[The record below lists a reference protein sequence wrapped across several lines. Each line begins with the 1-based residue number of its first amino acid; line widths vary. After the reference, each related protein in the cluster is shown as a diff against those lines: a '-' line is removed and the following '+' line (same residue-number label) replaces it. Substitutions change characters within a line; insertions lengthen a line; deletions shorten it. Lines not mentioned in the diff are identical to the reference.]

1 MSLHA
6 NGRNAIDSLPSIIY
20 PSAMHSFKLLA
31 TNTPLRF
38 FVAGASATLIA
49 YAMPCPAQ
57 TNKTFPEG
65 SSVISQQTEVRND
78 TRFYTNQPLTDSA
91 SNYYLEI
98 GSKIISGLGLLAGI
112 SALALS
118 RFVIIPRIKESKN
131 RLKKLEAS
139 ESNKTSFTDDLTDL
153 NDRLARRI
161 QTLEKEISRIEVV
174 SNKDLNAL
182 QNNLENL
189 GKQLQMLKILAPG
202 LETRS
207 VTLTNSIPKQLL
219 SPPGPPT
226 LTPEP
231 KPEPT
236 PEPQV
241 SYPDELTA
249 LYTAAVLSNDRN
261 RIRSIAIAELNI
273 TQASEDALI
282 RNTLNIDTRLEK
294 VAGGGSYILI
304 RHGNK
309 YWVCPTVQTLSSFSS
324 YKPQK
329 GLFNYE
335 EVSTVSTAELK
346 QAAEVTQI
354 NDGVWEV
361 VSKGIVLVPA

>member
-1 MSLHA
+1 MQ
-6 NGRNAIDSLPSIIY
+6 
-20 PSAMHSFKLLA
+20 SFKLLA
-31 TNTPLRF
+31 TSSPLRI
-38 FVAGASATLIA
+38 FVTGATAALIA
-49 YAMPCPAQ
+49 YAMPCLAQ
-57 TNKTFPEG
+57 TNSDG
-65 SSVISQQTEVRND
+65 QQGN
-78 TRFYTNQPLTDSA
+78 SA
-91 SNYYLEI
+91 STSQNEFKNDAQPPASQPPPLPARNHYLEI
-98 GSKIISGLGLLAGI
+98 GWKIISGLGLLSGI
-112 SALALS
+112 SALARS
-118 RFVIIPRIKESKN
+118 RYVVMQSNKDIRS

-139 ESNKTSFTDDLTDL
+139 ESKKTSFSGDLIEL
-153 NDRLARRI
+153 NSRLA
-161 QTLEKEISRIEVV
+161 QHMQKSEKEFSRIEAA
-174 SNKDLNAL
+174 SRIELSAIQIKLY
-182 QNNLENL
+182 NLES
-189 GKQLQMLKILAPG
+189 QLELLKKPALVP
-202 LETRS
+202 ETCS
-207 VTLTNSIPKQLL
+207 LTTSNFTTEQLL
-219 SPPGPPT
+219 PPPVPPT
-226 LTPEP
+226 PTL
-231 KPEPT
+231 EPT

-282 RNTLNIDTRLEK
+282 RNTLNIDTQLEK

-304 RHGNK
+304 SHGNK